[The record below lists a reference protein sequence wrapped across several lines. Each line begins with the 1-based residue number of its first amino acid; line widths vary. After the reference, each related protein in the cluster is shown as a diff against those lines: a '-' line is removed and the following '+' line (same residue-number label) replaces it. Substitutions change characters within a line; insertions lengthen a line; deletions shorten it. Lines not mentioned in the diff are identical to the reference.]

1 MLAYLARRIDRPRSI
16 YSKTVKGMT
25 RKDLQLDQLRR
36 HSIRNY
42 LVTDNIVH
50 PCNWPD
56 RLTANEKKKEKSYHA
71 PFYVPVTAVLT
82 AMRKQ
87 FISELYRML
96 VYLLFMSYINLLFQ
110 TMKYLKINN

>member
-1 MLAYLARRIDRPRSI
+1 MVKKIDRPQSI

-42 LVTDNIVH
+42 LVTNNIH

-56 RLTANEKKKEKSYHA
+56 RVTANEK
-71 PFYVPVTAVLT
+71 
-82 AMRKQ
+82 
-87 FISELYRML
+87 
-96 VYLLFMSYINLLFQ
+96 
-110 TMKYLKINN
+110 

>member
-16 YSKTVKGMT
+16 YSKTVKGMN

-42 LVTDNIVH
+42 LVTDNRVH
-50 PCNWPD
+50 PCD
-56 RLTANEKKKEKSYHA
+56 RLTANEKKKEKSIHA